1 MTNWHQLVEDHA
13 KRTGQADMP
22 SATVAELAAHLEDL
36 YAAARADGTS
46 DADARQLA
54 LDALAEAPLADL
66 ARRARRRPDSRPG
79 ATAPE
84 PASSLWT
91 GLVGEFRHAL
101 RQMKRAPSFAAIAVV
116 TLGLGAGAAT
126 AIFSIVDAVLLRPL
140 PFHEPDRLVTIW
152 DANPE
157 RSLPRERISPVN
169 FMDYRT
175 IAAFD
180 DAAAW
185 WRPEVNLAEPDK
197 DPVRVDTIETSANL
211 FHMLGVSPQLGSGFP
226 IEDTLHNRERM
237 AIISDRFWRQQYDA
251 DPAIVG
257 KTINAMDG
265 PPYTI
270 VGVMPPGFHF
280 PDEVDLWLR
289 LQWDLTRHSRAAHFM
304 EGVARLKRGVDADAA
319 ARELSA
325 LTSRL
330 ATDYAATNAGWT
342 AHLTPLLDDML
353 GYYRPALIVLMGAV
367 AVLLLTA
374 CINVA
379 SLLLARAGAR
389 GREMAIRAALGA
401 SRGRLVRQMLVESLL
416 LAAGGTLAGAIG
428 AMAILNIALASM
440 PVAIPRMAN
449 AGLDVRLLAFAAL
462 VTAGTAILF
471 GLVPAL
477 IVSRTRAA
485 EALKESGRSSTSAR
499 SRVWNRAL
507 VVAEVALAS
516 MALVAS
522 ALLVQ
527 SVARMMESPIGIVP
541 DGVVTTDLQME
552 VRAGVEGW
560 NVIEQQYANL
570 LESLRRQPGV
580 ESAGLTNALPLTI
593 GWRLA
598 FGIVGRIAPSH
609 DEQVQAMFVSAGDG
623 YFETMGARLVAGRLF
638 DARDRHDTEP
648 VMIINETMARRFFGD
663 SDPIGQQINS
673 LARQVG
679 PLGRNL
685 AGPVP
690 HRVIGIIADI
700 QQAPI
705 GQAAEPVVY
714 HTTRQFPFAAMA
726 IAMRGPDASRLADA
740 VRAAVKETNPTLA
753 LGDIETMEAR
763 LKDAAA
769 EPRLL
774 MFVLTAF
781 AILTGLLAAL
791 GVYGLLAWV
800 VNERRR
806 ELAIRLALGAKPA
819 GLARLVTGQGLVL
832 SIAGVAIGLVA
843 AQALGGVLDDVLFQT
858 RTSDP
863 GAAFTAGAL
872 LVTAALAACAAP
884 AIRAA
889 RVEPSEGLRD

>member
-1 MTNWHQLVEDHA
+1 
-13 KRTGQADMP
+13 
-22 SATVAELAAHLEDL
+22 
-36 YAAARADGTS
+36 
-46 DADARQLA
+46 
-54 LDALAEAPLADL
+54 
-66 ARRARRRPDSRPG
+66 
-79 ATAPE
+79 
-84 PASSLWT
+84 
-91 GLVGEFRHAL
+91 
-101 RQMKRAPSFAAIAVV
+101 
-116 TLGLGAGAAT
+116 
-126 AIFSIVDAVLLRPL
+126 
-140 PFHEPDRLVTIW
+140 
-152 DANPE
+152 
-157 RSLPRERISPVN
+157 
-169 FMDYRT
+169 
-175 IAAFD
+175 
-180 DAAAW
+180 
-185 WRPEVNLAEPDK
+185 
-197 DPVRVDTIETSANL
+197 
-211 FHMLGVSPQLGSGFP
+211 
-226 IEDTLHNRERM
+226 
-237 AIISDRFWRQQYDA
+237 
-251 DPAIVG
+251 
-257 KTINAMDG
+257 
-265 PPYTI
+265 
-270 VGVMPPGFHF
+270 
-280 PDEVDLWLR
+280 
-289 LQWDLTRHSRAAHFM
+289 
-304 EGVARLKRGVDADAA
+304 
-319 ARELSA
+319 
-325 LTSRL
+325 
-330 ATDYAATNAGWT
+330 
-342 AHLTPLLDDML
+342 
-353 GYYRPALIVLMGAV
+353 
-367 AVLLLTA
+367 
-374 CINVA
+374 
-379 SLLLARAGAR
+379 LARAGAR

-753 LGDIETMEAR
+753 LGDI
-763 LKDAAA
+763 
-769 EPRLL
+769 
-774 MFVLTAF
+774 
-781 AILTGLLAAL
+781 
-791 GVYGLLAWV
+791 
-800 VNERRR
+800 
-806 ELAIRLALGAKPA
+806 
-819 GLARLVTGQGLVL
+819 
-832 SIAGVAIGLVA
+832 
-843 AQALGGVLDDVLFQT
+843 
-858 RTSDP
+858 
-863 GAAFTAGAL
+863 
-872 LVTAALAACAAP
+872 
-884 AIRAA
+884 
-889 RVEPSEGLRD
+889 